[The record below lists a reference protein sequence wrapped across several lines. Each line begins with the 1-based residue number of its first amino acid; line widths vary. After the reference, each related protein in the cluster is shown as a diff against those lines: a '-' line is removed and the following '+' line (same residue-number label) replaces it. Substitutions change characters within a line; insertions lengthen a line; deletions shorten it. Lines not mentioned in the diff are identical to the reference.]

1 MRPKRHKKQMKKR
14 KIFYSCYDLCN
25 AHHDSIVKKKDM
37 NYFVQI
43 VLCQCDFDSK
53 DIFVLNQEIYFEIYF
68 FTYFLYLF

>member
-1 MRPKRHKKQMKKR
+1 MTSVMHTMT
-14 KIFYSCYDLCN
+14 LLL
-25 AHHDSIVKKKDM
+25 KKDM